1 MYLPIRDASALACEK
16 TRLHMTATVLASLG
30 WTFFFFLLAVYIWIL
45 NKFRDAAS
53 KVDELQR
60 ERDSLSKSVVRKMS
74 EIEALRD
81 HLESRNMLLSLARG
95 KVAKLRQNQ
104 VFVIGDDSDS
114 DSDSYSDSDSIGGGR
129 DSLDV
134 TSNTGSVFSTR
145 LRPAPARTPTPTQAP
160 TPVPAP
166 TPSEES
172 GAAKTPGASPSIAA
186 ETTEDGAQKEDES
199 VSRPASPELVISLS
213 EGSLAYELAVA
224 QAGED
229 CASEFASP
237 RPSTEVR

>member
-16 TRLHMTATVLASLG
+16 TRLHTTATVLASLG
-30 WTFFFFLLAVYIWIL
+30 WTFFFFLLAVYIWVL

-81 HLESRNMLLSLARG
+81 HLESRNMLLSLGRG

-114 DSDSYSDSDSIGGGR
+114 DSESDSDSIGGGR

-145 LRPAPARTPTPTQAP
+145 LRPA
-160 TPVPAP
+160 PAP